1 MENRMKARDEVRYK
15 IKEIFT
21 KEIIKELYTLAL
33 SVDIPDNNDKA
44 IMLSG
49 MLDREFGK
57 GVFEELGTGT
67 NRIAFLYTKGG
78 FVVKIALDR
87 RGFTD
92 NWAEFKRSPEL
103 QEYCAKAYETNMLVL
118 ISEYVVLMSDEE
130 FANSRNEIL
139 TILEDISKEYIM
151 GDVGYIK
158 KNRCN
163 FGYRD
168 RSKTI
173 VILDYGYV
181 YPKIN
186 QTKAMT
192 CPRCKGELVY
202 TQNYDAFICT
212 NHNCK
217 NQYTFMDIRRRMI
230 LDFENL
236 EDKMIS
242 ELTSLEMPDMTDV
255 NLFK

>member
-1 MENRMKARDEVRYK
+1 MEEEKKPIRYK
-15 IKEIFT
+15 IKEIFS
-21 KEIIKELYTLAL
+21 KEVIKELYALAL

-44 IMLSG
+44 LMISG
-49 MLDREFGK
+49 ILDREFGV

-67 NRIAFLYTKGG
+67 NRIAFLYNKAGL
-78 FVVKIALDR
+78 VVKIALDR

-103 QEYCAKAYETNMLVL
+103 QEYCAKAYETNMLIL
-118 ISEYVVLMSDEE
+118 ISEYVVLMNEDE

-173 VILDYGYV
+173 VILDYGYI

-186 QTKAMT
+186 QERALT
-192 CPRCKGELVY
+192 CPKCKKPLEY
-202 TQNYDAFICT
+202 TPNYDAFICT

-217 NQYTFMDIRRRMI
+217 NPYTFMDIRRRMR
-230 LDFENL
+230 LDYENM

-242 ELTSLEMPDMTDV
+242 ELTNLEMPDMSDV
-255 NLFK
+255 NLFNRRG